1 MRTIREI
8 LNALQKGELTL
19 EQAEKLLQAASLAP
33 IGDIV
38 MLDVKR
44 EERSGVPEV
53 VYAETK
59 GVENL
64 IEITKTIIGKTG
76 VALLTR
82 VNATKVNALIEAV
95 SDFELIVYG
104 AHDHH
109 TVLAHHTDWSPAYKG
124 GKIAILTAGTSDVP
138 YAREAEAVARVMG
151 VEVLKFYDVGV
162 AGIHRL
168 IEPMQ
173 KIIEDDVDSIIVFAG
188 MEGALPT
195 VVASLVDI
203 PVIGVPVPT
212 GYGYMGEGKT
222 ALASMLQS
230 CSPGLA
236 VVNIGNGL
244 GAGAI
249 ACLIARRCA
258 RKTTSSQE

>member
-1 MRTIREI
+1 MKTIKEI
-8 LNALQKGELTL
+8 LSALKRGDLTL
-19 EQAEKLLQAASLAP
+19 EQAEKMLQKESLAR
-33 IGDIV
+33 IGDIG
-38 MLDVKR
+38 MLDLNR
-44 EERSGVPEV
+44 EERSGIPEV
-53 VYAETK
+53 VYAENKTI
-59 GVENL
+59 EDL
-64 IEITKTIIGKTG
+64 IEITQTMISRNG

-82 VNATKVNALIEAV
+82 VDAIKSKALTE
-95 SDFELIVYG
+95 SLSTFELVIYG
-104 AHDHH
+104 KQGHH
-109 TVLAHHTDWSPAYKG
+109 TVLIYRKDWTPLQKG

-138 YAREAEAVARVMG
+138 FAREAEAVAQVMG
-151 VEVLKFYDVGV
+151 VDVLTFYDVGV

-168 IEPMQ
+168 IEPIR
-173 KIIEDDVDSIIVFAG
+173 KIIEEEVDAVIVFAG

-212 GYGYMGEGKT
+212 GYGYMGKGKT

-244 GAGAI
+244 GAGAF
-249 ACLIARRCA
+249 ACLIAKRSE
-258 RKTTSSQE
+258 KKSKSSQK